1 MRPTFVL
8 RAALALAALSALALT
23 VDMHAP
29 EVAVAQTVVPAYVQS
44 TTAAFVNDNSASG
57 AAGTFTATATLPVV
71 SSAGDT
77 ELFIGFDN
85 GSASD
90 VFSAASPFVALGS
103 RLAASGSTLGLT
115 SFTASGYAV
124 TSSTMT
130 DTAAGGFP
138 YSMMLD
144 FSGVA
149 SVTAGALS
157 VSSASTTSFQ
167 CPSATV
173 SVANSIIVY
182 VAASQTTS
190 SNYATAT
197 TGFTLAQQFTGGGYV
212 SGAAFYSVAEPA
224 GAVAGPLV
232 TDTNSTT
239 MGCVAYVMAPGTATP
254 SPTTAPTTTPAPT
267 ASPTLAPYPTPAASA
282 VTPIPTVA
290 PAAASGAY
298 SVRGWET
305 TSDGTASFAAPI
317 APAALTVGSISG
329 ATAVQVTPGSTF
341 QSWLGIGGA
350 MTASAAQNIE
360 QMPTVTRA
368 ALISAIFTPFTGAG
382 ANFIIVPIGASDLS
396 PTNYT
401 EDDNSG
407 AADPSL
413 AAQNMTYDDS
423 YVVPVLQQALLLNP
437 NLKIILCPWSAP
449 AWMKTVA
456 TINGSSGGTNVG
468 LQTNYYNQFAS
479 YIVRAAL
486 LMEQRG
492 VPVYAV
498 IPQNEPYYGPTYP
511 GMVLS
516 EPQMATLIGQNL
528 GPQLASSGLAAAH
541 TVLEANG
548 TNITSRV
555 QLIAYDDNF
564 DQLVSYGNALLADA
578 TAGPYINGLAAHCYG
593 GAATAIASSLSSY
606 PSIPVYETEC
616 SSEAPGSGSG
626 PNVESLAAQ
635 LSNAATTIPDIQNG
649 ASSVG
654 FWSMA
659 QNPTYGPANAAG
671 CTVCIGYVTIAA
683 NGAVTKDFN
692 FAVSAQIADAADSGA
707 RRIAITQPSGL
718 LTTAFA
724 DPNGTHGVV
733 VYNSGSA
740 VVTVAI
746 TDAGFSY
753 TFSASVPA
761 GGVDSFRYGPSATVA
776 TLGTGTSSA
785 PVPSAPVSRAVRR
798 Y

>member
-8 RAALALAALSALALT
+8 RAVLALAASSALALT
-23 VDMHAP
+23 VDTHAP
-29 EVAVAQTVVPAYVQS
+29 EVAVAQTVAPAYVQS
-44 TTAAFVNDNSASG
+44 TTAAFVNDNNAG
-57 AAGTFTATATLPVV
+57 GQAGTYTATATLPTA
-71 SSAGDT
+71 SGASDT

-85 GSASD
+85 GGGND
-90 VFSAASPFVALGS
+90 VFSAALPFAALGS
-103 RLAASGSTLGLT
+103 PLTASGSTITLT
-115 SFTASGYAV
+115 SFSTSGSSI

-130 DTAAGGFP
+130 DTAGGGFP

-144 FSGVA
+144 FSGVTSA
-149 SVTAGALS
+149 SVGTLS
-157 VSSASTTSFQ
+157 VSSGNVTSFQ

-173 SVANSIIVY
+173 SVANSIVVY

-197 TGFTLAQQFTGGGYV
+197 TGFTLAQQFTGVGYI

-232 TDTNSTT
+232 TDANSST

-254 SPTTAPTTTPAPT
+254 SPTTAPTIAP
-267 ASPTLAPYPTPAASA
+267 SPTPTPKLAPYPTPAASA

-298 SVRGWET
+298 SVRGWQT
-305 TSDGTASFAAPI
+305 TSDGTTSFAAPI
-317 APAALTVGSISG
+317 ASAGLTAGSISG
-329 ATAVQVTPGSTF
+329 ATTVSVTPGSTF

-449 AWMKTVA
+449 AWMKTIA

-555 QLIAYDDNF
+555 NLIAYDDNF
-564 DQLVSYGNALLADA
+564 DQLVSYGDALLADA
-578 TAGPYINGLAAHCYG
+578 TAGPYINGLATHCYG
-593 GAATAIASSLSSY
+593 GAATAIGSSLGSY
-606 PSIPVYETEC
+606 PNVPVYETEC
-616 SSEAPGSGSG
+616 SSEAPGSGTG

-635 LSNAATTIPDIQNG
+635 LANAATTIPDIQNG
-649 ASSVG
+649 GSAVG

-659 QNPTYGPANAAG
+659 QNPTYGPANASG

-683 NGAVTKDFN
+683 NGSVTKDFN

-733 VYNSGSA
+733 VYNSGSSA
-740 VVTVAI
+740 VTIAI

-776 TLGTGTSSA
+776 ALGTGTSSA
-785 PVPSAPVSRAVRR
+785 PVPSAPVSRAIRR

>member
-8 RAALALAALSALALT
+8 RAALALAASSALALT

-29 EVAVAQTVVPAYVQS
+29 EVAVAQTVAPAYVQS
-44 TTAAFVNDNSASG
+44 TTAAFVNDNNAG
-57 AAGTFTATATLPVV
+57 GQAGTYTATATLPTA
-71 SSAGDT
+71 SGASDT

-85 GSASD
+85 GGGND
-90 VFSAASPFVALGS
+90 VFSAALPFAALGS
-103 RLAASGSTLGLT
+103 PVTASGSSLTLT
-115 SFTASGYAV
+115 SFSTSGSSI

-130 DTAAGGFP
+130 DTAGGGFP

-149 SVTAGALS
+149 SASVGTLS
-157 VSSASTTSFQ
+157 VSSGNVTSFQ

-173 SVANSIIVY
+173 SVANSIVVY

-197 TGFTLAQQFTGGGYV
+197 SGFTLATQFTGGGYI
-212 SGAAFYSVAEPA
+212 SGAAFYSAAKSA
-224 GAVAGPLV
+224 GTITGPLV

-254 SPTTAPTTTPAPT
+254 SPTTAPTITPSPT
-267 ASPTLAPYPTPAASA
+267 PTPTLAPYPTPAAAA
-282 VTPIPTVA
+282 VTPVPMVS
-290 PAAASGAY
+290 PATTAAYA
-298 SVRGWET
+298 VRGWQT
-305 TSDGTASFAAPI
+305 TSDGTTSFAAPI
-317 APAALTVGSISG
+317 APAGLTAGSNSG
-329 ATAVQVTPGSTF
+329 ATALTVSPGSMF
-341 QSWLGIGGA
+341 QTWLGIGGA

-368 ALISAIFTPFTGAG
+368 ALMAALFLPVTGAG

-516 EPQMATLIGQNL
+516 EPQMAMLIGQNL

-616 SSEAPGSGSG
+616 SSEAPGSGTG

-635 LSNAATTIPDIQNG
+635 LANAATTIPDIQNG

-659 QNPTYGPANAAG
+659 QTPTYGPANASG

-740 VVTVAI
+740 AVTVAI

-776 TLGTGTSSA
+776 ALGTGTSSA
-785 PVPSAPVSRAVRR
+785 PVPSAPVSRAIRR